1 MSYLHCSRQN
11 DVRVKR
17 TSLSIA
23 PANSYTNA
31 WNWRFDI
38 KVDDEIS
45 AADEYGNWYRS
56 TILKVDEL
64 QNSVDIDGNSIPI
77 VLVGFRYLD
86 PYG

>member
-1 MSYLHCSRQN
+1 M
-11 DVRVKR
+11 
-17 TSLSIA
+17 SIA
-23 PANSYTNA
+23 PANTFTND
-31 WNWRFDI
+31 WMWRFDI

-56 TILKVDEL
+56 TIMKVEDL
-64 QNSVDIDGNSIPI
+64 QGKTDIDGNSIPI